1 MAIRYKVFLAV
12 LANFISFSSIFGQL
26 LPNGTLSGSFESNN
40 VFYKTD
46 STINAI
52 APEDKLGSN
61 TYFKFDY
68 KLGKFA
74 AGIQYEAYLP
84 PLVGHSPFLEGNKLT
99 GRYAAYTDSLFAF
112 TVGTFYEQF
121 GNGLVLRCYE
131 ERTLGINNSLD
142 GFSVK
147 IFPHKSTVIKAIW
160 GKQRKYLENGTG
172 TIRGIDGE
180 IDIPSL
186 FTNESKF
193 VFNVGGS
200 WVNKYQA
207 YTGSNN
213 AIPTS
218 VDAYAGRIKFEIGK
232 YAINAEYAE
241 KGHDAVSSNKPIA
254 KGNALLIQQTIAL
267 KGFGS
272 TLSFRRLENID
283 FKSERDA
290 VDVSKINYIP
300 ALTKQHK
307 YTLANM
313 HPYSA
318 QLMDEIG
325 GQFDMFY
332 SVPRNTALKWAKGI
346 KVNLNISEYWK
357 SKDNSNYLSLSDT
370 LLYRDYSVEIEKKFS
385 TGFKTNISFISQYY
399 NYGAITGGSEI
410 IKSNIAV
417 IESLIP
423 LKGNVWLKIELS
435 ELFPIKNENE
445 WSYLMS
451 EISFAPKWTFYVSD
465 MIEHTQSK
473 IHYYNVGL
481 SFTKNT
487 TRMSINWGR
496 NKEGLQCAGG
506 LCRYVP
512 AYSGIGIS
520 LSTTF

>member
-1 MAIRYKVFLAV
+1 
-12 LANFISFSSIFGQL
+12 
-26 LPNGTLSGSFESNN
+26 
-40 VFYKTD
+40 
-46 STINAI
+46 
-52 APEDKLGSN
+52 
-61 TYFKFDY
+61 
-68 KLGKFA
+68 
-74 AGIQYEAYLP
+74 
-84 PLVGHSPFLEGNKLT
+84 
-99 GRYAAYTDSLFAF
+99 
-112 TVGTFYEQF
+112 
-121 GNGLVLRCYE
+121 
-131 ERTLGINNSLD
+131 
-142 GFSVK
+142 
-147 IFPHKSTVIKAIW
+147 
-160 GKQRKYLENGTG
+160 
-172 TIRGIDGE
+172 
-180 IDIPSL
+180 
-186 FTNESKF
+186 
-193 VFNVGGS
+193 
-200 WVNKYQA
+200 
-207 YTGSNN
+207 
-213 AIPTS
+213 
-218 VDAYAGRIKFEIGK
+218 
-232 YAINAEYAE
+232 
-241 KGHDAVSSNKPIA
+241 
-254 KGNALLIQQTIAL
+254 LLIQQTIAL

-435 ELFPIKNENE
+435 ELFPVKNENE

-487 TRMSINWGR
+487 TRMSINWGEIR
-496 NKEGLQCAGG
+496 
-506 LCRYVP
+506 R
-512 AYSGIGIS
+512 AYNAQEVCVGMFQHIQE
-520 LSTTF
+520 